1 MTCNYRKETRSL
13 CVKLPPDVWDT
24 WHEYCQLVGLP
35 KKNIMIAYIQGLKP
49 EIERLKR
56 EQVGVECD
64 RL

>member
-1 MTCNYRKETRSL
+1 MCNYKQDVRSL
-13 CVKLPPDVWDT
+13 CVKLPPEAWAT

-35 KKNIMIAYIQGLKP
+35 KKHIMIAYIEGLKP

-56 EQVGVECD
+56 EQAEVGCD